1 VQDSRTHDSCSGT
14 ADKGISMIKKTVM
27 IYGAGQCGQM
37 VHTYLKRDLTIQG
50 FIDRSPEL
58 QDKIVDGLP
67 VLNLERALDD
77 HPDLII
83 IAVMNAEQNTA
94 IQNQLMEKGIK
105 VEQILSIRWMK
116 DYLDSRFSA
125 ARLIAKEINKRKIS
139 GAVAELGVY
148 QGEFAALINE
158 LFPERNLYLFDTF
171 EGFDARDIQ
180 MEILGELSYAK
191 QGHFQ
196 DTSIDL
202 VRSKLNFPE
211 RAIFKKGYFPESAEG
226 LNETFAFVSIDAD
239 LYNPVYE
246 GLNYFYP
253 RMNRGGYLLIHDY
266 NNLQFKGAGKAVE
279 QYCSENNLFVVPLS
293 DIHGSAVIV
302 KP

>member
-1 VQDSRTHDSCSGT
+1 
-14 ADKGISMIKKTVM
+14 MNNKTVM

-37 VHTYLKRDLTIQG
+37 VHTYLKRELNIRG
-50 FIDRSPEL
+50 FIDRRPEL
-58 QDKIVDGLP
+58 QGQIVDGLP
-67 VLNLERALDD
+67 VLDLEKALEY

-83 IAVMNAEQNTA
+83 IAVMNDEQNTV

-105 VEQILSIRWMK
+105 SEQLLSIRSMK
-116 DYLDSRFSA
+116 EYLDGRFSA
-125 ARLIAKEINKRKIS
+125 TRLIAKEINRKNIS

-158 LFPERNLYLFDTF
+158 LFPERKLYLFDTF
-171 EGFDARDIQ
+171 EGFDTRDIET
-180 MEILGELSYAK
+180 EIEGALSYATK
-191 QGHFQ
+191 GDFQ

-202 VRSKLNFPE
+202 VRSKLSFPE

-226 LNETFAFVSIDAD
+226 LCDNYAFVSIDAD

-253 RMNRGGYLLIHDY
+253 RMNQGGYILIHDY
-266 NNLQFKGAGKAVE
+266 NNLQFKGAGKAVA

>member
-1 VQDSRTHDSCSGT
+1 
-14 ADKGISMIKKTVM
+14 MKKTVM
-27 IYGAGQCGQM
+27 VYGAGQCGQM
-37 VHTYLKRDLTIQG
+37 VHTYLKRELNIQG
-50 FIDRSPEL
+50 FIDRCPDL

-67 VLNLERALDD
+67 VLNVEEALEY

-83 IAVMNAEQNTA
+83 IAVMNAEQNTV
-94 IQNQLMEKGIK
+94 IQNQLMEKGMK
-105 VEQILSIRWMK
+105 SEQLLSIRSMK
-116 DYLDSRFSA
+116 EFLDGRFSA
-125 ARLIAKEINKRKIS
+125 ARLIAKEINKKNIFGS
-139 GAVAELGVY
+139 VAELGVY

-171 EGFDARDIQ
+171 EGFDAKDIKV
-180 MEILGELSYAK
+180 EIDGEHSNAK
-191 QGHFQ
+191 RGDFR

-202 VRSKLNFPE
+202 VKSKLNFPE
-211 RAIFKKGYFPESAEG
+211 RAIFMKGYFPETAEG
-226 LNETFAFVSIDAD
+226 LSETYAFVSIDAD
-239 LYNPVYE
+239 LYTPVYE
-246 GLNYFYP
+246 GLRYFYP
-253 RMNRGGYLLIHDY
+253 RMNRGGYVLIHDY

>member
-1 VQDSRTHDSCSGT
+1 
-14 ADKGISMIKKTVM
+14 MKKTVM
-27 IYGAGQCGQM
+27 VYGAGQCGQM
-37 VHTYLKRDLTIQG
+37 VHTYLKRELNIQG
-50 FIDRSPEL
+50 FIDRRPDL

-67 VLNLERALDD
+67 VINLEKALDYN
-77 HPDLII
+77 PDLII
-83 IAVMNAEQNTA
+83 IAVMNAEQNTE

-105 VEQILSIRWMK
+105 REQLLSIRSMK
-116 DYLDSRFSA
+116 EYLDGRFSA
-125 ARLIAKEINKRKIS
+125 ARLIAREINKKNIS

-148 QGEFAALINE
+148 QGEFVALINE
-158 LFPERNLYLFDTF
+158 LFPERKLYLFDTF
-171 EGFDARDIQ
+171 EGFDTRDIE
-180 MEILGELSYAK
+180 MEIEGELSYAK
-191 QGHFQ
+191 KGDFR

-202 VRSKLNFPE
+202 VKRKLNFPE
-211 RAIFKKGYFPESAEG
+211 RAIFIKGYFPETAEG
-226 LNETFAFVSIDAD
+226 LEETYAFVSIDAD

-253 RMNRGGYLLIHDY
+253 RMNRGGYILIHDY